1 MRRIYFILALLSST
15 ALAQMT
21 DTNDSSK
28 PPIAD
33 RRDHIR
39 TIHGIEINDPYFWL
53 KDSSYP
59 RVDDQDILDYLEAEN
74 KHFERHMA
82 PLGELTEQLFQEIK
96 GRQVEDESSVPVK
109 DGRYI
114 YQSRFLPDKQYRQHV
129 RWPEGEPTSKQN
141 LTPPAANV
149 QIVLDENALAEG
161 NDYFQRRGFSIDP
174 SEGLLAYGVDFSGN
188 ERFTLRVLEIASNSH
203 LPIKIP
209 NTTGESVWSD
219 DGKSLFYVVNNEN
232 WRPYR
237 VVRHTLGTDKSNDVV
252 IYEEQDD
259 GFFVDIDRSTSRK
272 YLIVSTAS
280 NVTSEV
286 RVLKLDSP
294 ESELALI
301 APRRHQHEY
310 DLDHH
315 RDQFV
320 IRTNDQHKNFGLV
333 VAPEDSATID
343 QWQPLLDPSN
353 DRYVTAVLSFTSH
366 IVVAARENGLET
378 IQILDPAEGRRTSIP
393 FSESTYSLWFGSNPE
408 SDPDFLRFEYS
419 SLTTPETTYDYDFST
434 GKLHTRKV
442 QQIPSGHDSQKYVS
456 ERVLA
461 RARDG
466 VDIPVSLLYKKTTPR
481 DGSAPLYLYGYGAYG
496 ATMDP
501 YFRTTILSL
510 VDRGFVYAIAH
521 IRGGAELGYR
531 WYESGKL
538 RNRTNT
544 FNDFVDV
551 ARYLIEEQYSK
562 TGRIAIAGGS
572 AGGSLMGAAINQAP
586 GLWGAVA
593 AHVPFVDILNTM
605 LDDTLP
611 LTPIE
616 WPEWGNPIEN
626 KEDFEYIRSYS
637 PYDQLKAT
645 SYPPLFVTAGL
656 NDPRVTYWEPAK
668 WVAKIRHLKLD
679 DNPLI
684 LKTEMGAGHGGR
696 SGRYDSL
703 REVAE
708 EYAFVLNALGLDD

>member
-1 MRRIYFILALLSST
+1 MRRTYFIVALISST

-21 DTNDSSK
+21 DKKHSTE
-28 PPIAD
+28 PPIAE
-33 RRDHIR
+33 RREHTQ
-39 TIHGIEINDPYFWL
+39 TIHGIELHDPYFWL

-74 KHFERHMA
+74 KHFERHMS
-82 PLGELTEQLFQEIK
+82 PLRELTEQLFQEIK

-109 DGRYI
+109 DGRFI
-114 YQSRFLPDKQYRQHV
+114 YQSRYLPDKQYRQHI
-129 RWPEGEPTSKQN
+129 RWPVEHQSTGKN
-141 LTPPAANV
+141 LTTPVADV
-149 QIVLDENALAEG
+149 QLVLDENVLAEG
-161 NDYFQRRGFSIDP
+161 SDYFQRRGFSIDP
-174 SEGLLAYGVDFSGN
+174 TDELLAYGVDFSGS
-188 ERFTLRVLEIASNSH
+188 ERFTLRVLEIATNNL
-203 LPIKIP
+203 LPIEIP
-209 NTTGESVWSD
+209 NTTGETVWSH
-219 DGKSLFYVVNNEN
+219 DGKSFFYVVNDEN

-237 VVRHTLGTDKSNDVV
+237 VLRHTLGTDPSNDVV
-252 IYEEQDD
+252 IYEEHDE

-272 YLIVSTAS
+272 YLIVSAAS
-280 NVTSEV
+280 HVTSEV
-286 RVLKLDSP
+286 RVLKLDLP
-294 ESELALI
+294 ESEPTLI

-320 IRTNDQHKNFGLV
+320 IRTNDRHKNFGLV
-333 VAPEDSATID
+333 VTPDNSPTID
-343 QWQPLLDPSN
+343 QWQPLLEPSN
-353 DRYVTAVLSFTSH
+353 DRYITAVLTFTSH
-366 IVVAARENGLET
+366 IVIGARENGLET
-378 IQILDPAEGRRTSIP
+378 IQILDPAGHRTSIP
-393 FSESTYSLWFGSNPE
+393 FAESTYSLWFGSNPE
-408 SDPDFLRFEYS
+408 SDPNFLRFEYS
-419 SLTTPETTYDYDFST
+419 SLTTPETTYDYEFST
-434 GKLHTRKV
+434 RKLHTRKV
-442 QQIPSGHDSQKYVS
+442 QQIPSGHDSQKYES
-456 ERVLA
+456 ERVFA
-461 RARDG
+461 PARDG

-521 IRGGAELGYR
+521 IRGGAELGYH

-551 ARYLIEEQYSK
+551 ARYLIKEQYSA

-586 GLWGAVA
+586 DLWGAVA

-605 LDDTLP
+605 LDDSLP

-626 KEDFEYIRSYS
+626 KEDLEYIRSYS
-637 PYDQLKAT
+637 PYDQLKPT

-668 WVAKIRHLKLD
+668 WVAKIRHLKED

-684 LKTEMGAGHGGR
+684 LKTEMGAGHGGK
-696 SGRYDSL
+696 SGRYDAL

-708 EYAFVLNALGLDD
+708 EYAFVLNALGLDG